1 MGETLIM
8 ENRTYSAAKTVI
20 KAFKLLEEL
29 AEKQTAKASELA
41 QELGWTRSNLYRMLE
56 TLQSIGYVEKDLNS
70 QYRLSIKLFL
80 IGNSV
85 RGIEQLSI
93 VARPYM
99 KRLGELSQET
109 INLAIMYEDRV
120 LYIEK
125 VESPHYLR
133 LDQPTGKT
141 DPLYCT
147 ALGKVLLSGLTEV
160 QLKEVLNSL
169 QMSPYTKRTIID
181 PEVLTSVVR
190 NVRKNGY
197 AMDLEEL
204 SAGIHCVAA
213 PIWDHGNKVIAA
225 VSISGPNVR
234 LTEQRIDEL
243 LSELITM
250 AGKISK
256 MMGSTAHPEEEKQ
269 PE

>member
-1 MGETLIM
+1 MLIM

-29 AEKQTAKASELA
+29 AEKQPAKASELA
-41 QELGWTRSNLYRMLE
+41 QKLGWTRSNLYRILE
-56 TLQSIGYVEKDLNS
+56 TLQSIGYVEKDPNS

-85 RGIEQLSI
+85 RGIDQLSTI
-93 VARPYM
+93 ARPYM
-99 KRLGELSQET
+99 KRLSELSQET

-133 LDQPTGKT
+133 IDQPIGKT

-147 ALGKVLLSGLTEV
+147 ALGKVLLSGLTDA

-169 QMSPYTKRTIID
+169 QMTPYTKRTIID
-181 PEVLTSVVR
+181 PEVLTSVVG

-204 SAGIHCVAA
+204 SAGIHCMAV
-213 PIWDHGNKVIAA
+213 PICDHTNNVIAA

-243 LSELITM
+243 LRELITM
-250 AGKISK
+250 TGKISK
-256 MMGSTAHPEEEKQ
+256 MMGSSEYAGVEKQ
-269 PE
+269 SE